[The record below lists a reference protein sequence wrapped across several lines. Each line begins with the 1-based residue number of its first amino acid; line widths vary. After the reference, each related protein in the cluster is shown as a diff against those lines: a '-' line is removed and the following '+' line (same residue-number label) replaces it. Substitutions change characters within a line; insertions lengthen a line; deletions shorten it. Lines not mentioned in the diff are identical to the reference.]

1 MRKIILTIVL
11 LLSISFNYA
20 QSAKEQLRLV
30 NSVKLED
37 TGFFQEIDFQDKF
50 GYLIIP
56 VIIGNDIYEYI
67 FDTGGYNTLTSK
79 IMNKNKLPN
88 LMEVETGSS
97 NQIKSKITLTKI
109 PSVTIGGID
118 FKEIGA
124 FNFDFEKSPQI
135 NCYTNGGLIG
145 KSIIKEAIWQ
155 INEQTKKIILTD
167 NLDNL
172 KNLKGAIK
180 VKVKLDKLFNPFIK
194 VKVNGEMKSFLLD
207 FGYGGFISLT
217 EKEGV
222 HLESKEI
229 IEIVGEGNVSANG
242 ILNES
247 MFIKNIENL
256 KIGQFEIPNQLAY
269 YSKSN
274 NFNLIGTGLTKH
286 FIVTLNFKQK
296 ELYLKP
302 IQKTEKVKSEKSFG
316 FDLNKNKNNI
326 YVSKIFKNLSA
337 DKAGLK
343 LNDIV
348 VSING
353 KKLNGESYCDFYDFT
368 RELLNKNQT
377 IILLI
382 KRKNKTHSIEI
393 IKSDIIITE

>member
-109 PSVTIGGID
+109 PSVTIGGIG

-393 IKSDIIITE
+393 IKSDIMITE